1 MEQKVYI
8 RADGSSDNGL
18 GHVVRCISLAHMLNN
33 DFSIHFFAL
42 EIPDALKKEIIQN
55 GWEITVLKKE
65 TDFLKS
71 LIGNE
76 IVVLDGYQFEAD
88 YQKQIKNKRC
98 KLVCIDDFHD
108 QHFYAD
114 LVINHA
120 PGVNKE
126 NYDGESYTKF
136 LLGTDYAL
144 LRPEFL
150 ESKTSD
156 KKDFT
161 KGVKNV
167 FICFGGSD
175 VKNLTAKTL
184 SWLPSKDYSVS
195 VVLGNAYSHQDKLNE
210 VIEERQGLEIHV
222 KNSLS
227 AKEMKHEL
235 ERADLAIVP
244 ASGIS
249 LEALMIGIPTI
260 IGHYT
265 SNQIGMYNGL
275 VNRKGFYDAFDYTRD
290 RFIDAFETATENYQ
304 RQEKVNPSDIS
315 KRIKNEFMKL
325 RHYLELKQR
334 SVTDNDIEDLFDWAN
349 DPITRENS
357 YNPEK
362 IDYTT
367 HVKWIQ
373 NKLNSSDC
381 VFLMFENAKAQ
392 KVGIVRFDRDKKKN
406 WVISINIAPSQ
417 RGNGYSVEILKRAL
431 SYFIKNKGEAEIE
444 AYIKKG
450 NIASIK
456 AFERAGFEILSN
468 VNIKGEESI
477 LMIWK

>member
-1 MEQKVYI
+1 
-8 RADGSSDNGL
+8 
-18 GHVVRCISLAHMLNN
+18 
-33 DFSIHFFAL
+33 
-42 EIPDALKKEIIQN
+42 
-55 GWEITVLKKE
+55 
-65 TDFLKS
+65 
-71 LIGNE
+71 
-76 IVVLDGYQFEAD
+76 
-88 YQKQIKNKRC
+88 
-98 KLVCIDDFHD
+98 
-108 QHFYAD
+108 
-114 LVINHA
+114 
-120 PGVNKE
+120 
-126 NYDGESYTKF
+126 
-136 LLGTDYAL
+136 
-144 LRPEFL
+144 
-150 ESKTSD
+150 
-156 KKDFT
+156 
-161 KGVKNV
+161 
-167 FICFGGSD
+167 
-175 VKNLTAKTL
+175 
-184 SWLPSKDYSVS
+184 
-195 VVLGNAYSHQDKLNE
+195 
-210 VIEERQGLEIHV
+210 
-222 KNSLS
+222 
-227 AKEMKHEL
+227 
-235 ERADLAIVP
+235 
-244 ASGIS
+244 
-249 LEALMIGIPTI
+249 
-260 IGHYT
+260 
-265 SNQIGMYNGL
+265 